1 MRLVGLV
8 KRAEQEAQCALSVLK
23 RGRAGGA
30 VRLVGLEVDAGLK
43 MKPAY
48 VAVYERDSRV

>member
-8 KRAEQEAQCALSVLK
+8 REAEQEGRCALSVL
-23 RGRAGGA
+23 RESRAGGA
-30 VRLVGLEVDAGLK
+30 VRLVGLEVEAGLK

>member
-1 MRLVGLV
+1 VRLVGLV

-30 VRLVGLEVDAGLK
+30 VRLVGLEERGRAGGAVRLVGLEVDAGL
-43 MKPAY
+43 
-48 VAVYERDSRV
+48 